1 MPDIFCVKDFTYI
14 ILKSA
19 EFCCSQL
26 NEYFWRKI
34 TWFFTILVIK
44 FLPCDISSQSK
55 NCIRQN
61 QRGKKKRR
69 REKITTPP
77 QLLRQFLWGTGI
89 ELIGLQRWSWEDVQS
104 WCWLPWKQWSALG
117 ECWLPGNWERS
128 LYLKLY
134 HLFQVPM
141 EVRFLP
147 S

>member
-14 ILKSA
+14 ILKSV

-26 NEYFWRKI
+26 NEYFWHKI
-34 TWFFTILVIK
+34 TWFLPPWLLNSFHVILALRAKIVADK
-44 FLPCDISSQSK
+44 
-55 NCIRQN
+55 N
-61 QRGKKKRR
+61 QRGKKKR

-89 ELIGLQRWSWEDVQS
+89 ELIGLQRWSWEGVQS

-134 HLFQVPM
+134 QLFQVPM